1 MNFLKKD
8 SIGIGILIGII
19 LPALLFALLFGLS
32 VALAPEGKQ
41 YLIKISTLL
50 LIAMIPDL
58 ILMRYYLIN
67 LKLDKTGRGIML
79 ATFVLIIVYFVY
91 FLKITSFLN

>member
-19 LPALLFALLFGLS
+19 LPALLFALLFVLS